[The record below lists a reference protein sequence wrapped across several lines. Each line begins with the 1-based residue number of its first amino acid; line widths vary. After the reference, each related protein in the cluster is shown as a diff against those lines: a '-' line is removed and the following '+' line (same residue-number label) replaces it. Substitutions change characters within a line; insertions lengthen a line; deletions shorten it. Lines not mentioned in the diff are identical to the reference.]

1 MNQNPFSFYDFLGNL
16 IPGGFFILLMYFC
29 GLTFDLDIVIDL
41 TELLRGQSQ
50 IFGILNYGSIVII
63 SYIAGHFISIT
74 SAFFIEKYM
83 NEELQ
88 YPSEYLFNKLSDD
101 KKNVLTP
108 SSDKQNEDTK
118 RKIKYCIIKVMLFP
132 IIPWDYATQKLCYSQ
147 SLPFQLA
154 NTTWLMIKEGYE
166 KKFRIDD
173 KLLNIRT
180 GLHDD
185 LFRLAYHYVYEF
197 SNQHQTKIQNY
208 VALYGFCRNIC
219 LVFVITFWISFL
231 TLIYRA
237 IEGGAVSYISIS
249 TLLSFF
255 FVYVFY
261 VGFVKFYRRYTLE
274 VLMAFAVL
282 QSKDAIN

>member
-1 MNQNPFSFYDFLGNL
+1 MNQNPFSFYDFLGYL

-231 TLIYRA
+231 TLTYRA